1 MQLFELFGIKIN
13 NTSANELLQF
23 VNEAITLRYHKKIT
37 YTHFNTLNQLYEN
50 KSLPFLFNQ
59 FDCVHPDGI
68 GILIGS
74 KLLLGKDGLD
84 KRITGSDFYPTLIRT
99 AIQKKWRIFFFGDKP
114 EILERICKK
123 NSELI
128 VTGYIPGYDYDSDIV
143 VKEVNKTKPDILI
156 VGLGQPLQEK
166 WIIENKDNLYL
177 NVILA
182 VGDGIK
188 VLAGIKPRGP
198 KFIQKIGLEWF
209 VRLIHNPKQYWKR
222 YLIGIPLF
230 IFRIIKE
237 KLKQDK

>member
-13 NTSANELLQF
+13 SISENELLQI
-23 VNEAITLRYHKKIT
+23 VNEAISLEYRINIT
-37 YTHFNTLNQLYEN
+37 YTHFNTINQLYGN
-50 KSLPFLFNQ
+50 KSLSSLFNQ
-59 FDCVHPDGI
+59 FDYVHPDGI

-74 KLLLGKDGLD
+74 KLLLGKDGLN
-84 KRITGSDFYPTLIRT
+84 KRITGSDFYPTLLRT
-99 AIQKKWRIFFFGDKP
+99 AIQNKWRMFFFGDTT
-114 EILERICKK
+114 ETLELICIK
-123 NSELI
+123 NSKLN

-143 VKEVNKTKPDILI
+143 VKEVNKTEPDILI

-166 WIIENKDNLYL
+166 WIMENKDNLDV
-177 NVILA
+177 NVLLA

-188 VLAGIKPRGP
+188 VFAGVKPRGS

-230 IFRIIKE
+230 IFRVLKE
-237 KLKQDK
+237 KYKK